1 MTLNLS
7 TYSNES
13 LHQFIDDLNTEIS
26 FIEHYENGHFTQ
38 GDLARNRT
46 FHEAS
51 KEDVYEMLQMA
62 LQELEKRSH
71 ADLG

>member
-7 TYSNES
+7 TYSNER
-13 LHQFIDDLNTEIS
+13 LHQFIDDLKAEIS

-51 KEDVYEMLQMA
+51 KDDVHEMLNMA
-62 LQELEKRSH
+62 LLELEKRSH
-71 ADLG
+71 VHPG